1 MRGMQAASGLRTVP
15 YRRPQGGDVLIV
27 VSVPSDTVALVIRIW
42 REPGVPGFRGR
53 IMSTADEADLGV
65 VVRDSEQVHA
75 VVQEWLDRFLDS
87 PIGQASDEPR

>member
-1 MRGMQAASGLRTVP
+1 MP
-15 YRRPQGGDVLIV
+15 YRRYQGGDVLIV

-53 IMSTADEADLGV
+53 IMSTADEADPGI

-75 VVQEWLDRFLDS
+75 VVQEWINSFLDS
-87 PIGQASDEPR
+87 PIGQASDEQR

>member
-1 MRGMQAASGLRTVP
+1 MP
-15 YRRPQGGDVLIV
+15 YRRCQGGDVLIV

-53 IMSTADEADLGV
+53 IMSTADEADLGI